1 MSKSNRRQFLKT
13 GSMLLPA
20 MVIAPTIQ
28 GSSYFTGQSIK
39 LGIASYSFR
48 NFSLRETIDMTKTL
62 GVNYLALKS
71 MHLPLDSDAD
81 FLSNAR
87 KEIENEGLVLYGC
100 GVVYMKSKDEVSNAF
115 RYAKA
120 AGIETIIGVP
130 AHNLLDLVEEKIKET
145 NIRVAIH
152 NHGPGDDQYP
162 SPQSI
167 YEKIKNRDSRL
178 GICMDI
184 GHTARLGLDPSAEAE
199 KYFDR
204 LLDIHLKDVNK
215 ASEQGETVE
224 IGRGI
229 IDIPEFMG
237 TLIKNE
243 YKYIASFEFEKDPD
257 NLMPGI
263 SESIGYVK
271 GVLDSVSRK

>member
-13 GSMLLPA
+13 GSVLLPA

-28 GSSYFTGQSIK
+28 GSSYITGQSIK

-71 MHLPLDSDAD
+71 MHLPLDSDAA
-81 FLSNAR
+81 FLLNAR

-100 GVVYMKSKDEVSNAF
+100 GVVYMKSEDEVSNAF

-184 GHTARLGLDPSAEAE
+184 GHTARLGLDPSAETE

-204 LLDIHLKDVNK
+204 LLDIHLKDVDK
-215 ASEQGETVE
+215 TSEQGETVE

-229 IDIPEFMG
+229 IDIPEFMS

-271 GVLDSVSRK
+271 GVLDSISRK